1 MMTVLSF
8 YLDGEQYCINT
19 SYVVEVMEEVR
30 STPIPQSDS
39 YMTGLINLRGLIVPV
54 VDLRLRFGLNAGK
67 SGKES
72 IIVVSLTL
80 DYEVIQVGLLV
91 DSVYDVIDII
101 GSEVKPLAGFTNSE
115 MSEFFEG
122 ILDWNDTSLIVLDIK
137 KTIRETDFIK
147 KISTNS
153 P

>member
-1 MMTVLSF
+1 MTVLSF
-8 YLDGEQYCINT
+8 FLDGEQYCINT
-19 SYVVEVMEEVR
+19 SFVVEVMGEVS

-39 YMTGLINLRGLIVPV
+39 FMSGLINLRGLIVPV
-54 VDLRLRFGLNAGK
+54 VDLRLRFGLKADK

-80 DYEVIQVGLLV
+80 DYEVMQVGLLV
-91 DSVYDVIDII
+91 DSVNDVIDIV
-101 GSEVKPLAGFTNSE
+101 GSEVKPLSGFIDMK
-115 MSEFFEG
+115 MSEFFDG
-122 ILDWNDTSLIVLDIK
+122 VIQWDDSSLIVLDIA
-137 KTIRETDFIK
+137 KTIRETEFIK